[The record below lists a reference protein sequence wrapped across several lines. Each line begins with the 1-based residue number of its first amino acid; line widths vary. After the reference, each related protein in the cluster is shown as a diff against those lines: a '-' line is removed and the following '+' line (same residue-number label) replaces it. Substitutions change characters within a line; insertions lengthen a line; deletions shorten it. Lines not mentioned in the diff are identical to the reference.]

1 MILKGNQRGGGQ
13 QMAAHLM
20 NSYDNERVE
29 IADVRGAVA
38 QDLSGAFAEWDAEAR
53 GTRCRKFLYSLSLNP
68 DQSQGHLTREQYVEL
83 LDRTERSLNLVGQP
97 RAVVFHEKR
106 DKDGVLRE
114 HCHAVWSRIDTDK
127 MKAVQIAH
135 DRLKLRTVAREF
147 ARDHGLELPDGLK
160 KDGKRDRFNDRA
172 KQENLGE
179 RQQKERTGIS
189 KEQRMADIA
198 TCWRETGNGAAF
210 VQALEAKGYYL
221 ARGDQRAFVVVDL
234 HSEVH
239 SLSRQL
245 SGVAK
250 SKELKDRLA
259 GYPLDKLPDV
269 ESAQAWAKKQRIERE
284 NQIAQRQN
292 QQEKQPSEVEIRL
305 ADLKERQAAR
315 RVELDMRRIDLIA
328 RHLGE
333 RDGLRAMQDAENTG
347 VVSAR
352 LLKQPK
358 GILAFLT
365 RITGIQMITAARHIK
380 QDERRAEMQKEQAGA
395 LQRRH
400 DRELKEADRHYGA
413 LDRLEARE
421 NRSAR
426 TALHREEFQKIAD
439 LVRKPPGREL
449 KPEFDRVAKPVLE
462 RTGTDDGRM
471 PPEARAVEGN
481 KQEKG
486 KLVSLFN
493 RFVESLHPEPPQP
506 SAPAPQPFRTDF
518 EKAAKPPI
526 DLTEEFNREV
536 ENRRSR
542 EERDRDLDD
551 SPDRTFDPTDPKR

>member
-160 KDGKRDRFNDRA
+160 KDGRRDRFNDRA

-198 TCWRETGNGAAF
+198 TCWKETGNGAAF

-284 NQIAQRQN
+284 KQIAQKQS

-305 ADLKERQAAR
+305 AALKERQAAR
-315 RVELDMRRIDLIA
+315 RAEIDRQRIDLIA

-333 RDGLRAMQDAENTG
+333 RDGLRAMHESENTG
-347 VVSAR
+347 VVGAR
-352 LLKQPK
+352 LQKQPK

-380 QDERRAEMQKEQAGA
+380 QDERRAEQQKEQAAA
-395 LQRRH
+395 LRRRH

-426 TALHREEFQKIAD
+426 TALHREEFQRIAD

-462 RTGTDDGRM
+462 RTGTDDGRT
-471 PPEARAVEGN
+471 PQEAKAAEGN

-493 RFVESLHPEPPQP
+493 RFVESLHPEPP
-506 SAPAPQPFRTDF
+506 APAPQPFRADF

-536 ENRRSR
+536 ENRHSR
-542 EERDRDLDD
+542 EDRDRDLNDG
-551 SPDRTFDPTDPKR
+551 PDRTFDPTDPKR